1 MLPPPRDSPT
11 AHAAEAASIPPA
23 ASSRESPQPASS
35 LPGYVTWANL
45 TGTVAPPGRYS
56 AAMVYDGFDGY
67 VLLFGGGDPS
77 SGAMGDTWAYVSGQW
92 SELCSG
98 STAPPACASE
108 PPPSVRGAMTY
119 DPILLR
125 VVYYDW
131 GVGATWTFQGGS
143 WKNITKS
150 VHPGSQ
156 GFPSELAYSPS
167 DRGVVLFTS
176 DGHTWNLTRGNWS
189 EVRTNGSGPPARVG
203 ARLFFDPGSQ
213 HLILYGGVAGA
224 QVFNDVWSYSNRTWT
239 RVPVTSGPPGSVANA
254 YDAGYGF
261 EALLAPAA
269 GGGGLAFWAFS
280 AGHWNTLGTG
290 LFGGGPAKML
300 APSMTFDAFDGYLVL
315 FSGVTSS
322 AGGTGALPTTWG
334 LVDAFGGAGL
344 ALTRNPVVVGDLIT
358 LEPNAMGGVRPYSY
372 EYTALVPGCH
382 PFDTPVLRCPT
393 YLPGSFHLAVNVS
406 DGRYGSVSLS
416 TTVTIVPQ
424 PIASFSASLNP
435 TTVGIPVHFSAT
447 VLGGLPPF
455 LYRWSFDDRGTATGV
470 NSTHVY
476 RSAGAFNVS
485 LNVFNATNVSTG
497 SNAEEFV
504 NVGPLLRSV
513 RALPNVT
520 DVGIP
525 VTFAAVAIG
534 GTAPFRYTWVFGNG
548 IARASAPALAYP
560 YPGAGTFRA
569 KVWANDSV
577 GASTFRT
584 VVVTV
589 HADPVVQILTDLAPY
604 NLSVTLRVALA
615 GGTGPFAYVWALG
628 DGSVNAT
635 ADVTHV
641 YPAPGNYQ
649 VTVVVRDSAG
659 WSVSQELTIAVNPQ
673 SPPTEPLPWYD
684 SPLGLVV
691 LLGGFGGFSAG
702 LFALGR
708 WSARRRE
715 EVPDAPVD
723 AGFEEELAHARNALE
738 AGVGWEAR

>member
-1 MLPPPRDSPT
+1 
-11 AHAAEAASIPPA
+11 
-23 ASSRESPQPASS
+23 
-35 LPGYVTWANL
+35 
-45 TGTVAPPGRYS
+45 
-56 AAMVYDGFDGY
+56 
-67 VLLFGGGDPS
+67 
-77 SGAMGDTWAYVSGQW
+77 
-92 SELCSG
+92 
-98 STAPPACASE
+98 
-108 PPPSVRGAMTY
+108 
-119 DPILLR
+119 
-125 VVYYDW
+125 
-131 GVGATWTFQGGS
+131 
-143 WKNITKS
+143 
-150 VHPGSQ
+150 
-156 GFPSELAYSPS
+156 
-167 DRGVVLFTS
+167 
-176 DGHTWNLTRGNWS
+176 
-189 EVRTNGSGPPARVG
+189 
-203 ARLFFDPGSQ
+203 
-213 HLILYGGVAGA
+213 
-224 QVFNDVWSYSNRTWT
+224 
-239 RVPVTSGPPGSVANA
+239 
-254 YDAGYGF
+254 
-261 EALLAPAA
+261 
-269 GGGGLAFWAFS
+269 
-280 AGHWNTLGTG
+280 
-290 LFGGGPAKML
+290 
-300 APSMTFDAFDGYLVL
+300 
-315 FSGVTSS
+315 
-322 AGGTGALPTTWG
+322 
-334 LVDAFGGAGL
+334 
-344 ALTRNPVVVGDLIT
+344 
-358 LEPNAMGGVRPYSY
+358 
-372 EYTALVPGCH
+372 
-382 PFDTPVLRCPT
+382 
-393 YLPGSFHLAVNVS
+393 
-406 DGRYGSVSLS
+406 
-416 TTVTIVPQ
+416 
-424 PIASFSASLNP
+424 
-435 TTVGIPVHFSAT
+435 
-447 VLGGLPPF
+447 
-455 LYRWSFDDRGTATGV
+455 
-470 NSTHVY
+470 
-476 RSAGAFNVS
+476 
-485 LNVFNATNVSTG
+485 
-497 SNAEEFV
+497 
-504 NVGPLLRSV
+504 
-513 RALPNVT
+513 VT